1 MTSQWRGRMWSLGF
15 QATSA
20 LALGLGLLPLIGGLA
35 SLWLP
40 ERRDDPAWRAFA
52 AFTASAIVTTW
63 TYTAV
68 KAAYLSTVFAT
79 RVEERNLIYLQ
90 PLLIV
95 GTAVWIRTGR
105 RFLPGALAAWAFT
118 TWLVLYYGYQLD
130 FPYFEAPGYGIAA
143 MANRAFRWDQ
153 HTIRIALAG
162 ASALLLAAILV
173 AQLPRMRRLA
183 RPALLL
189 VAAGALAMMLAG
201 EVTSSRGSA
210 IQSKAYADNLTH
222 PFDWVDRIAGSSGV
236 TFIGQDIS
244 TGDALGLN
252 LMEFWN
258 RDVKNVWS
266 LDGTAPG
273 PGPTLTPDLKTRR
286 GVLSH
291 DADYPFVLATDRI
304 QLDGSV
310 VARRPGLTLL
320 RVPHPLA
327 LHEASY
333 GVASDGW
340 ITGTSDDPVAHG
352 TFAYFGPET
361 TPGCAPRQRRT
372 HRLLLERGAAGARHD
387 PGRAVAA
394 ERAERAGRPP
404 ADRHPP
410 ARRAEL
416 PVEGADVPRSLRR
429 WRSSSRRRR
438 SCTRSI
444 TTSATAAT
452 WARRSASRSRRT
464 DGVAHSARSRSGC
477 LRTNRATPAQ
487 CQSVRRVSHCLSVI
501 ALCSCVTTAAGT
513 YQRSQPARIARYAR
527 SMSSP

>member
-1 MTSQWRGRMWSLGF
+1 M
-15 QATSA
+15 
-20 LALGLGLLPLIGGLA
+20 
-35 SLWLP
+35 
-40 ERRDDPAWRAFA
+40 
-52 AFTASAIVTTW
+52 
-63 TYTAV
+63 
-68 KAAYLSTVFAT
+68 
-79 RVEERNLIYLQ
+79 IYLQ

-361 TPGCAPRQRRT
+361 TQGVLHVSVGRT
-372 HRLLLERGAAGARHD
+372 GFCSNAA
-387 PGRAVAA
+387 
-394 ERAERAGRPP
+394 PP
-404 ADRHPP
+404 AHVTIRVGPLQLNEQNAPVVLQPTDIRRLVVPNCLSKELTFRIAPP
-410 ARRAEL
+410 VAVEL
-416 PVEGADVPRSLRR
+416 
-429 WRSSSRRRR
+429 
-438 SCTRSI
+438 T
-444 TTSATAAT
+444 
-452 WARRSASRSRRT
+452 
-464 DGVAHSARSRSGC
+464 
-477 LRTNRATPAQ
+477 ATPLVHPLDYNVGDSRYLGAQ
-487 CQSVRRVSHCLSVI
+487 VGFAFTPH
-501 ALCSCVTTAAGT
+501 
-513 YQRSQPARIARYAR
+513 
-527 SMSSP
+527 